1 MLKGEKNGTVWV
13 VNASLSLHDRLIRLM
28 EEIMSEKENKTIVFV
43 ETKRRCDDLTRKMRR
58 DG

>member
-1 MLKGEKNGTVWV
+1 MQVM
-13 VNASLSLHDRLIRLM
+13 NALFSLHDRLIRLM